1 MKRLLPI
8 LILFAVSLVPV
19 FGQAGGDGPDA
30 WPKRVKLGIIP
41 VEGGSESKLRFEP
54 LQKHLQKTLG
64 IPVEIVTAGDY
75 AGVITAMTH
84 NHIQFAFFGPRSYVE
99 AVERAEAELV
109 AMELDE
115 DGNPGYSPIIIARK
129 DSGIRTMAEAKG
141 RTFVYTDPNS
151 TSGYLVP
158 AIVLSRDLKLDPER
172 HFSRISFSGSH
183 GASILAVKNGSVDLA
198 ATNDSD
204 LKRMIERGAVGA
216 DDILVV
222 HRGNPLPG
230 APMVCR
236 RDLPASLKAAFLGAL
251 LQTRQQ
257 PELLAKIKIGGYA
270 LAADSDY
277 DIIRYLRNLQ
287 RQLESAR

>member
-1 MKRLLPI
+1 MKRLLAV
-8 LILFAVSLVPV
+8 LVLSVSLLPI
-19 FGQAGGDGPDA
+19 FAQTGGDGPDA
-30 WPKRVKLGIIP
+30 WPKRVKVGVIP

-54 LQKHLQKTLG
+54 LQEHLQKTLG

-75 AGVITAMTH
+75 AGVVTAMAH

-99 AVERAEAELV
+99 AAERAQAEVV

-115 DGNPGYSPIIIARK
+115 EGNPGYSPIIIARK
-129 DSGIRTMAEAKG
+129 DSGIRTLADAKG
-141 RTFVYTDPNS
+141 KTFVYTDPNS
-151 TSGYLVP
+151 ASGYLVP
-158 AIVLSRDLKLDPER
+158 VIVLTRDLKLDPER
-172 HFSRISFSGSH
+172 HFGQVSFSGSH
-183 GASILAVKNGSVDLA
+183 GASILAVKNGNVDVA

-204 LKRMIERGAVGA
+204 LKRMTERGAVGA
-216 DDILVV
+216 DEIAII

-236 RDLPASLKAAFLGAL
+236 RDLPTSLKAAFLGAL
-251 LQTRQQ
+251 LQINHQ
-257 PELLAKIKIGGYA
+257 PELAAKMKIGGYA
-270 LAADSDY
+270 IARDADY